1 MSLSDDIQI
10 AQMRSSMALAL
21 ASSGAI
27 LSAPNSVSRL
37 YVEPPRP
44 LGGVVEGDGQ
54 VRGACAD
61 AGETAAIPKAAATTR
76 TGNRELMPLNLFPHS
91 RAASGKT
98 ETKLRRPVRT
108 SRQTRRC
115 RINKRD
121 FSPIPRALALA
132 GFEAALRLIDDIDAT
147 LAPHDAI
154 VAMAAAQRFQ

>member
-1 MSLSDDIQI
+1 MVTIASRSFIARSKSLSSVATFTRLIRRLQVSLSDDIQI

-54 VRGACAD
+54 VRGVCAD

-98 ETKLRRPVRT
+98 ETKLRRPVKT
-108 SRQTRRC
+108 SR
-115 RINKRD
+115 
-121 FSPIPRALALA
+121 
-132 GFEAALRLIDDIDAT
+132 
-147 LAPHDAI
+147 
-154 VAMAAAQRFQ
+154 